1 MAVPVEEKPS
11 AVLQITP
18 QVGGSSKTILVVNG
32 GNSAGSRKI
41 TARDSSSGAQADMTR
56 FDINTTSECAITILM
71 QYGYVTADTKMSEPW
86 HVRVTVDTDGD
97 EDAFANL
104 ARGYPDIRSVTP
116 EVPLRL
122 RLPSGV
128 TTLYVVGITATGA
141 NIAKCIG
148 DIIVEVN

>member
-1 MAVPVEEKPS
+1 
-11 AVLQITP
+11 
-18 QVGGSSKTILVVNG
+18 
-32 GNSAGSRKI
+32 
-41 TARDSSSGAQADMTR
+41 MTR